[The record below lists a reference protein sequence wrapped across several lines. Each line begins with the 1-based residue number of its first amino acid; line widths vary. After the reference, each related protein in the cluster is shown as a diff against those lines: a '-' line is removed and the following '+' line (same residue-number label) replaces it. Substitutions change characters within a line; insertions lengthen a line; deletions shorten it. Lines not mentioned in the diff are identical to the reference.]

1 MARKILTTNLNNE
14 GKGTIG
20 MIVPDFVSPSAH
32 HEDKFYLFKFK
43 LRRCLYWLHFKAEL
57 FVTKL
62 SLKHKHAKE
71 TLDDFTK
78 SCNDLA
84 NSILLE
90 PVKDFK
96 PEVIDERM
104 ELYKGL
110 KKSIDE
116 GKPVMY
122 VDLDEEKK

>member
-1 MARKILTTNLNNE
+1 MARKILTATLNKE

-32 HEDKFYLFKFK
+32 HEDKFYLFKLK
-43 LRRCLYWLHFKAEL
+43 VRRRLYWLRFKAEL
-57 FVTKL
+57 LATKL

-78 SCNDLA
+78 ACNDLA
-84 NSILLE
+84 NDILLE
-90 PVKDFK
+90 PIKDFK
-96 PEVIDERM
+96 PEVIDERV
-104 ELYKGL
+104 ELYKSF

-116 GKPVMY
+116 AKPIMY
-122 VDLDEEKK
+122 VDLSEEK